1 MSNRLA
7 SYFSGRNR
15 RSSVSL
21 LLLPALLLSTRAASS
36 TQVTPASTKADRVE
50 VPVAASEFVN
60 SVGMNIHLHYDNTLY
75 NNFALVQTALQDL
88 HIHHVR
94 DGLIATTWQPYYAR
108 HAALAAVGIHGL
120 FITGTTDTAES
131 IRAFTQ
137 KTGGSLEGLEA
148 PNEFD
153 RSGVANWSRLLTG
166 FLPQLQRT
174 VSSLPMATRP
184 FVVGPSVTSVD
195 ALAEVTAIR
204 SFDFA
209 NMHNYFG
216 GRHPGTTGWGDDGY
230 GSIDW
235 NLRMIRGT
243 SGDKPVMTT
252 ETGYLTDLDVDQ
264 SISEE
269 VQSYY
274 IPRILLEQHL
284 RGIRRTY
291 LYELFDGSLETPR
304 DQRSF
309 GLVRNDGTRKPAF
322 LSLQRL
328 MATLSDVAGPVS
340 QSPLG
345 YSLGS
350 APPALHHILF
360 QKTDG
365 TYLLAF
371 WMEESSYD
379 QVQHHAE
386 TTHTYKGLLRLKG
399 VSSAKIVSLDPKEP
413 EATLVHSTGGALP
426 FTASAAVHL
435 VIFKTD
441 EQSH

>member
-1 MSNRLA
+1 M
-7 SYFSGRNR
+7 
-15 RSSVSL
+15 
-21 LLLPALLLSTRAASS
+21 
-36 TQVTPASTKADRVE
+36 E
-50 VPVAASEFVN
+50 VPVAASEFVD

-75 NNFALVQTALQDL
+75 SNFALVQTALQDL

-94 DGLIATTWQPYYAR
+94 DGLIATTWQPYYDR
-108 HAALAAVGIHGL
+108 HAALAAAGIHGL

-131 IRAFTQ
+131 IHAFTQ

-153 RSGVANWSRLLTG
+153 RSGVADWSRRLSG

-174 VSSLPMATRP
+174 AGTLSTATRP
-184 FVVGPSVTSVD
+184 FVVGPSVTSLD

-204 SFDFA
+204 SFDFS

-235 NLRMIRGT
+235 NLRMIRRS

-252 ETGYLTDLDVDQ
+252 ETGYLTGPDVDQ
-264 SISEE
+264 SVSEE

-284 RGIRRTY
+284 HGIRRTY
-291 LYELFDGSLETPR
+291 LYELLDGSAETPR
-304 DQRSF
+304 DERSF
-309 GLVRNDGTRKPAF
+309 GLVRGDGTRKPAF
-322 LSLQRL
+322 FSLQRL
-328 MATLSDVAGPVS
+328 MATLTDITGPVPLA
-340 QSPLG
+340 PLG
-345 YSLGS
+345 YSMGQT
-350 APPALHHILF
+350 PPALHHLLF
-360 QKTDG
+360 QKADG

-379 QVQHHAE
+379 QVQHRPE
-386 TTHTYKGLLRLKG
+386 TTHAYKGLLRVKG
-399 VSSAKIVSLDPKEP
+399 VSSASIVSLDPKEP
-413 EATLVHSTGGALP
+413 ETTLVRTDGGAVP

-435 VIFKTD
+435 VIFKKD
-441 EQSH
+441 EQSR